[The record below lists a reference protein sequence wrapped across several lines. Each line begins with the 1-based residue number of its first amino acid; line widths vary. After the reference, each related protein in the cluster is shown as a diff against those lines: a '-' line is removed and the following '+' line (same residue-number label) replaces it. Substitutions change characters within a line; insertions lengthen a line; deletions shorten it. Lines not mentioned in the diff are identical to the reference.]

1 VKRRKRRSAFIA
13 ELSQSP
19 IYSRNC
25 QDAMRIMERL
35 AASELGRRG
44 SVRSLDSLAKET
56 GMALPTLAQVVSF
69 LGLAGLVAER
79 RSPPGVRLARPVSD
93 ISLLDVVRAT
103 DGTGLMRRCLM
114 GLPECSDAAPCSVH
128 AVWKKAREEVERHLG
143 SQSIADL
150 TRALAIRR
158 RAVRSTG
165 ARGFR
170 LRRSRRDRQPR
181 DSKGPRGT

>member
-1 VKRRKRRSAFIA
+1 LAGVPVKRRSRRPAFVA

-19 IYSRNC
+19 LYSRNC

-35 AASELGRRG
+35 AAAELGRRG

-56 GMALPTLAQVVSF
+56 SMAMPTVAQVVSF

-128 AVWKKAREEVERHLG
+128 PAWKKAREMLERHLD

-150 TRALAIRR
+150 TRALAARR
-158 RAVRSTG
+158 RAARSSGVRG
-165 ARGFR
+165 LR
-170 LRRSRRDRQPR
+170 LQRPRSDRQP
-181 DSKGPRGT
+181 